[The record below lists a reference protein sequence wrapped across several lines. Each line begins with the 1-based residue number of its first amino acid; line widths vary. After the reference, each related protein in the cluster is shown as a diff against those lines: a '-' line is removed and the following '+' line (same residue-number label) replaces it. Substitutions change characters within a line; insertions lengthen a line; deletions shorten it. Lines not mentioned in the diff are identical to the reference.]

1 MLPTDDRHLRSEP
14 VPLDPELWPA
24 SAPGS
29 EDGQV
34 VRYLDQLLS
43 HACRVGASDLHFEAY
58 ENLYRVRIRVD
69 GQLRSVS
76 APPVSMK
83 ERLAS
88 RIKVLARLDIS
99 EKRLPQDGRMRY
111 KVEPGRLADF
121 RVSTLPT
128 LHGEKVVLRLL
139 DAGPAHLDLDA
150 LGYEPEQRAHLIDAI
165 HRPWGMVLMTGPT
178 GSGKTLSLYSCL
190 SQLNQE
196 GLNVSTAEDPSE
208 INLPGINQVNIQEKA
223 GLTFGMALR
232 AFLRQD
238 PDVIMIGE
246 IRDLETADLALKAAQ
261 TGHLLLSTL
270 HTNDAPGAL
279 VRLRH
284 MGVASYNIAASLALV
299 TAQRLVRRLCPH
311 CRQAQPMARSTLL
324 QLGFKPEDL
333 DGSWQPYGATGCA
346 HCHQGYRGRT
356 GVFQVMPISE
366 ALQSLILREADSL
379 EVARQAARE
388 GVLSLR
394 EAGLRKVKLGLTSLQ
409 EISTHTHA

>member
-1 MLPTDDRHLRSEP
+1 MPPPDSRHPHSAPLLP
-14 VPLDPELWPA
+14 DPQLWSA
-24 SAPGS
+24 SALGS

-43 HACRVGASDLHFEAY
+43 HACRVGASDLHFETY
-58 ENLYRVRIRVD
+58 DNLYRVRIRVD

-83 ERLAS
+83 ERIAS

-99 EKRLPQDGRMRY
+99 EKRLPQDGRLRH
-111 KVEPGRLADF
+111 KVDAGRWADF

-139 DAGPAHLDLDA
+139 DAAPAHLDMDA
-150 LGYEPEQRAHLIDAI
+150 LGYEPDQKAHLMDVI

-190 SQLNQE
+190 SLLNQE

-223 GLTFGMALR
+223 GLSFGMALR

-311 CRQAQPMARSTLL
+311 CRRPEPASTSTLL

-333 DGSWQPYGATGCA
+333 DGSWQPYGPVGCA
-346 HCHQGYRGRT
+346 QCHQGYRGRT
-356 GVFQVMPISE
+356 GVFQVMPINE
-366 ALQSLILREADSL
+366 AMQALILREADSL
-379 EVARQAARE
+379 EVARQAARD

-409 EISTHTHA
+409 EICSHTHA

>member
-1 MLPTDDRHLRSEP
+1 MQRSDGLRPEP
-14 VPLDPELWPA
+14 VQADPELWQA
-24 SAPGS
+24 SALGS

-43 HACRVGASDLHFEAY
+43 HACRVGASDLHFEPY

-69 GQLRSVS
+69 GQLRSIS
-76 APPVSMK
+76 APPLFLK
-83 ERLAS
+83 ERVAS
-88 RIKVLARLDIS
+88 RIKVLAKLDIS
-99 EKRLPQDGRMRY
+99 EKRLPQDGRLRY
-111 KVEPGRLADF
+111 KVQGQHTADF

-128 LHGEKVVLRLL
+128 LHGEKVVIRLL
-139 DAGPAHLDLDA
+139 DAGPAQLDLDT
-150 LGYEPEQRAHLIDAI
+150 LGYEAEQKALLIEAI

-190 SQLNQE
+190 NVLNQE

-208 INLPGINQVNIQEKA
+208 INLSGLNQVNIQEKS
-223 GLTFGMALR
+223 GLNFGVALR

-284 MGVASYNIAASLALV
+284 MGVASYNMAASLALV

-311 CRQAQPMARSTLL
+311 CRRPQATPKATLL
-324 QLGFKPEDL
+324 QLGFRPEEL
-333 DGSWQPYGATGCA
+333 DGSWQPFSATGCA
-346 HCHQGYRGRT
+346 QCHQGYRGRT
-356 GVFQVMPISE
+356 GIFQVMPISLE
-366 ALQSLILREADSL
+366 MQSLILHEADSL
-379 EVARQAARE
+379 EVGRQAARE

-394 EAGLRKVKLGLTSLQ
+394 EAGLRKVKLGLTSLE
-409 EISTHTHA
+409 EICSHTHA